1 MSRIQAH
8 ALLSRHEG
16 LHWSPRKA
24 QNSSEPEVAIGRVGS
39 ERDGSLTLTDGL
51 SITPLRQ
58 IKAAQKHIS
67 LGLGVIQD
75 DCLLRP
81 LVSLIESLRAGAR
94 LKKYRFEEVGE
105 PDSRV
110 RLGILRVQFDSLL
123 PHFPR
128 FRIALSRDR
137 EEVLPPAQIIVIGF
151 EVVGAPE
158 PLEPGPVPQN
168 QLEAHRGHDSPYE
181 LVLHRKDVAQGALV

>member
-1 MSRIQAH
+1 MPRVQAYALFGSHYGLCRPSRESQN
-8 ALLSRHEG
+8 
-16 LHWSPRKA
+16 PRQPK
-24 QNSSEPEVAIGRVGS
+24 VAIGRVGS

-51 SITPLRQ
+51 IITPLRQ

-67 LGLGVIQD
+67 LGLGVIHGD
-75 DCLLRP
+75 GLLRP
-81 LVSLIESLRAGAR
+81 LVSLIECLSAGTR

-105 PDSRV
+105 PDTRV

-128 FRIALSRDR
+128 FRKAFSRDR

-151 EVVGAPE
+151 EVVGAPY
-158 PLEPGPVPQN
+158 PLEPRPIPQD
-168 QLEAHRGHDSPYE
+168 QLETHRGYDSPHQ
-181 LVLHRKDVAQGALV
+181 LVLH